1 MTLAISGTVPAQP
14 YTPSPSPAPVAT
26 TQPAPQPQ
34 APSDTVTLSESAQV
48 SQLSLQGQSP
58 SLIAESLGLPVS
70 TVDLDLGI
78 VAPNLVSKPAAAPP
92 AAPRAEA
99 APAAAAASIPAAP
112 LGSTQKTPSA

>member
-26 TQPAPQPQ
+26 QPAPQPQ
-34 APSDTVTLSESAQV
+34 ASTDTVTLSESAQV

-78 VAPNLVSKPAAAPP
+78 VAPNLASKPAAAPP
-92 AAPRAEA
+92 ADTRADA
-99 APAAAAASIPAAP
+99 APAAAASIPAVP
-112 LGSTQKTPSA
+112 HGSTPKSPSA